1 MAEGFAKNY
10 LKDYEISSG
19 GTAPEPV
26 NPYAIKVM
34 NEIGIDISSHKSKK
48 INDNDYNR
56 FDLIVTLCGGAK
68 DNCPIIGASKHIHW
82 DIEDPA
88 KYKGKDKELIKKYS
102 KIRDIIVD
110 KIKLLKIELNNQK

>member
-1 MAEGFAKNY
+1 MAEGFAKKY
-10 LKDYEISSG
+10 LKNYEISSG
-19 GTAPEPV
+19 GTNPEPV

-34 NEIGIDISSHKSKK
+34 NEIGINISNHKSKK

-56 FDLIVTLCGGAK
+56 FDLIVTLCGDAK
-68 DNCPIIGASKHIHW
+68 DNCPIIGTSKHIHW